1 MSVSSEKELLDTK
14 TLIIFCIDISGSM
27 ANDKFNNPFK
37 WTQTK
42 QATMDCI
49 NDQKEKNPN
58 SNITLI
64 LFNDKINVIYKNIP
78 IQEIKCFP
86 ENITPNGCTSL
97 CDVIIS
103 ATNDLTDLKDNQRV
117 FVVVLTDGE
126 DTSSK
131 TKPEHCRER
140 IKKLQENG
148 IEFFFL
154 GADMDSFRAAET
166 YGISNAANINLNK
179 NSNIHNVTRHLSDT
193 ICHLVRT
200 KSNIE
205 DCPELSRAYSEPVKK
220 INDNQTLDL
229 PMNQPVLSSYL
240 LSPSRQSAIAI
251 DLYGSNINENSDEFP
266 PIPLLSRSLS
276 IHH

>member
-1 MSVSSEKELLDTK
+1 MSFSSEKELLDTK

-78 IQEIKCFP
+78 IQEITCFP

-103 ATNDLTDLKDNQRV
+103 ATNDLTDLTDLKDNQRV
-117 FVVVLTDGE
+117 FVVILTDGE

-131 TKPEHCRER
+131 NKPEHCRER
-140 IKKLQENG
+140 IKKLQDNG

-154 GADMDSFRAAET
+154 GADMDSFRAAKT
-166 YGISNAANINLNK
+166 YGICFLNQ
-179 NSNIHNVTRHLSDT
+179 SNIIFAS
-193 ICHLVRT
+193 
-200 KSNIE
+200 
-205 DCPELSRAYSEPVKK
+205 
-220 INDNQTLDL
+220 
-229 PMNQPVLSSYL
+229 
-240 LSPSRQSAIAI
+240 
-251 DLYGSNINENSDEFP
+251 F
-266 PIPLLSRSLS
+266 
-276 IHH
+276 